1 MALDGTVLGGTAPD
15 GPDLDGPD
23 LGGPVPGD
31 PWTGDPVLSD
41 LQAATDRLY
50 EVGPAAYAEGP
61 ALRELLAHQARLG
74 AFLAQAVA
82 AFDASGAWSLAG
94 ARSATAWLRAE
105 ARLSRKDA
113 SGQVR
118 RGRALRRLPEAAAAW
133 GAGAI
138 TGDHVDLLAPL
149 CSGTTQEALVRDEPV
164 LVAAARTLTH
174 DRFARTL
181 AYWRQLAD
189 RDGTD
194 RDAEAGVA
202 GRDAYLVSSFSG
214 TWLGRLTLDPIAGTA
229 VAGELRRL
237 EELLFEAEW
246 AEARDRLGREPTVTD
261 LPRTPGQRRAD
272 AFVEMARRSK
282 TAPVD
287 GRKPQP
293 LVTVLVGYETLHG
306 RIAELEDGTVVAPSA
321 LLPWLEG
328 ADLERAEY
336 RPDGTVAI
344 GATAT
349 LRTLSRAGLEQAV
362 FAPVTR
368 KECPPADRCFT
379 GATRRAIEVRDRQ
392 CCHPDCDIPASRC
405 QVDHVQPYSQG
416 GPTTQANGRLLCGP
430 HNRMRTTAGR
440 RSPPQ
445 RE

>member
-1 MALDGTVLGGTAPD
+1 MVSGGVTPPVLTVPMALDGTDLGGT
-15 GPDLDGPD
+15 D
-23 LGGPVPGD
+23 LGDTVPGD
-31 PWTGDPVLSD
+31 QRTGDPVLGD

-50 EVGPAAYAEGP
+50 EVGPAAYAEGR
-61 ALRELLAHQARLG
+61 AIRELLAHQARLG
-74 AFLAQAVA
+74 AFVAQAVA

-133 GAGAI
+133 RAGAI

-149 CSGTTQEALVRDEPV
+149 CSGTTEEALVRDEPV
-164 LVAAARTLTH
+164 LVAEARTLTH
-174 DRFARTL
+174 DQFVRTL

-189 RDGTD
+189 PDGTD
-194 RDAEAGVA
+194 QDAEAGTA

-214 TWLGRLTLDPIAGTA
+214 TWLGRLTLDP
-229 VAGELRRL
+229 VAGAVVADELRRL

-246 AEARDRLGREPTVTD
+246 AEARDRLGSEPTVAE

-282 TAPVD
+282 TGP
-287 GRKPQP
+287 GRRPASP
-293 LVTVLVGYETLHG
+293 HPWSPSWSATRPSTGG
-306 RIAELEDGTVVAPSA
+306 SAELEDGTVVAPGA

-328 ADLERAEY
+328 ADIERAEY
-336 RPDGTVAI
+336 PGGSGGHRGHRHPGHPQPGRP
-344 GATAT
+344 
-349 LRTLSRAGLEQAV
+349 RAAV

-368 KECPPADRCFT
+368 GSAHRPT
-379 GATRRAIEVRDRQ
+379 GASPGP
-392 CCHPDCDIPASRC
+392 PDGPSR
-405 QVDHVQPYSQG
+405 
-416 GPTTQANGRLLCGP
+416 
-430 HNRMRTTAGR
+430 
-440 RSPPQ
+440 
-445 RE
+445 